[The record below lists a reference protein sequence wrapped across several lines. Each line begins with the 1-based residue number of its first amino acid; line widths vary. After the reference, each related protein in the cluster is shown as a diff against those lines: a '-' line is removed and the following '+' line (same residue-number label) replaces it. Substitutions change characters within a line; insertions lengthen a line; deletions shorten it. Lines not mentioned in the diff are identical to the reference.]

1 VPDTPDVASTLYKAA
16 APKARRSGLRLL
28 VFVAISLVAAIG
40 SALLLTRY
48 MEARTAEARLP
59 TRPVVI
65 AAVDLPVGAELR
77 PENLA
82 VVAWP
87 AASVPAGAFEDP
99 KELEGKAV
107 ASRIYRAEPLLAAKL
122 VGGNGLSALLP
133 AGMRAVAVRV
143 DDVVGVAGFVQPGD
157 SVDVIVTIRADGGM
171 VISSKVILQ
180 AVRVLAV
187 GKELDT
193 RAKGDKVVPATVATL
208 MVDAAQSEWLA
219 LAAAQG
225 KILLTLRSATDTD
238 VVATKGITPSG
249 LLARGEGAAPT
260 PAPLPP
266 PRRAIRAQRPAPAP
280 PPSVAVVEKP
290 KGDVVEI
297 LRGDVYEKRNFAG
310 RTP

>member
-1 VPDTPDVASTLYKAA
+1 MPDTPDVASTLYKAA

-28 VFVAISLVAAIG
+28 VFVAVSLVAAIG

-48 MEARTAEARLP
+48 MDARTAQARLP

-87 AASVPAGAFEDP
+87 AASVPAGAFQDP
-99 KELEGKAV
+99 KALEGKTV

-122 VGGNGLSALLP
+122 VGAGNGLSALLP
-133 AGMRAVAVRV
+133 TGMRAVAVRV

-193 RAKGDKVVPATVATL
+193 WAKGDKVVPATVATL

-260 PAPLPP
+260 PPP
-266 PRRAIRAQRPAPAP
+266 PVRRVIRAQRPAPP